1 MATPIP
7 ELIGSPL
14 PAISVILPVLN
25 EESHLEGA
33 VLSVLSQDY
42 RGPLE
47 IILALG
53 PSRDRTN
60 EIATK
65 LASHDNRVKLLDSPT
80 GKTAAGLNLAL
91 AASKSPVV
99 VRVDGH
105 AQIPN
110 NYISLI
116 VEILNK
122 TGAVNVGGVMAAVGT
137 TAFERAVAGAMRSP
151 LGVGA
156 SRFHTGGE
164 AGEVDTV
171 YLGAFRR
178 EALVA
183 IGGFDGDD
191 NAANVKYLYYTSDG
205 GKTWGNPSNR
215 LDPTGVLSTSQEITL
230 KMFSDF
236 NNNIVVIG
244 DRGGFIRYSPNN
256 GHNWYEII
264 PAGGLSNIQSAYYK
278 DDVLIIGTIGGI
290 IYTGTIQP
298 PDYLFIGGTQY
309 TDISGSIITDSA
321 FCSETNQ
328 LFFIGGNSIY
338 SYTVNESLLT
348 YNGPPVN
355 TSISGASYKKI
366 KFNLIIRFI
375 KKYKPIVLVLNAIN
389 AMITVKIGVKL
400 FNIPQ
405 NPLLSPVPA

>member
-25 EESHLEGA
+25 EESHLESA

-65 LASHDNRVKLLDSPT
+65 LASQDNRVRLLDSPT

-91 AASKSPVV
+91 SASKSPVV

-105 AQIPN
+105 AQIPS

-116 VEILNK
+116 VEILNR

-178 EALVA
+178 EALIA
-183 IGGFDGDD
+183 IGGFDERFTRAQDWELNFRLRENGGVIYFDPRLHVTYRPRSSVGALAKQYFEYGRWRRVVSRRHSGTI
-191 NAANVKYLYYTSDG
+191 NYRYLAPPFALLGFSTSIV
-205 GKTWGNPSNR
+205 
-215 LDPTGVLSTSQEITL
+215 LGVLLSSIFFIPALVYLLFVVLASLKISTSVGEYL
-230 KMFSDF
+230 LLL
-236 NNNIVVIG
+236 VVIPTMHFAWG
-244 DRGGFIRYSPNN
+244 AGFISSPKT
-256 GHNWYEII
+256 
-264 PAGGLSNIQSAYYK
+264 L
-278 DDVLIIGTIGGI
+278 
-290 IYTGTIQP
+290 
-298 PDYLFIGGTQY
+298 
-309 TDISGSIITDSA
+309 
-321 FCSETNQ
+321 
-328 LFFIGGNSIY
+328 
-338 SYTVNESLLT
+338 
-348 YNGPPVN
+348 
-355 TSISGASYKKI
+355 
-366 KFNLIIRFI
+366 
-375 KKYKPIVLVLNAIN
+375 
-389 AMITVKIGVKL
+389 
-400 FNIPQ
+400 
-405 NPLLSPVPA
+405 VPASQ

>member
-80 GKTAAGLNLAL
+80 GKTAAGLNIAL

-105 AQIPN
+105 AQIPK

-183 IGGFDGDD
+183 IGGFDERFTRAQDWELNFRLRENGGVIYFDPRLHVTYRPRSSVGALAKQYFEYGRWRRVVSRRHSGTI
-191 NAANVKYLYYTSDG
+191 NYRYLAPPFALLGFSASLVLG
-205 GKTWGNPSNR
+205 I
-215 LDPTGVLSTSQEITL
+215 VLSSIFFIPALVYLLFVVLASLKISTSIGEYL
-230 KMFSDF
+230 LLLL
-236 NNNIVVIG
+236 VIPTMHFAWG
-244 DRGGFIRYSPNN
+244 AGFISSPKT
-256 GHNWYEII
+256 
-264 PAGGLSNIQSAYYK
+264 L
-278 DDVLIIGTIGGI
+278 
-290 IYTGTIQP
+290 
-298 PDYLFIGGTQY
+298 
-309 TDISGSIITDSA
+309 
-321 FCSETNQ
+321 
-328 LFFIGGNSIY
+328 
-338 SYTVNESLLT
+338 
-348 YNGPPVN
+348 
-355 TSISGASYKKI
+355 
-366 KFNLIIRFI
+366 
-375 KKYKPIVLVLNAIN
+375 
-389 AMITVKIGVKL
+389 
-400 FNIPQ
+400 
-405 NPLLSPVPA
+405 VPASQ

>member
-65 LASHDNRVKLLDSPT
+65 LASQDNRVKLLDSPT

-183 IGGFDGDD
+183 IGGFDERFTRAQDWELNFRLRENGGVIYFDPRLHVTYRPRSSVSALAKQYFEYGRWRRVVSRRHSGTI
-191 NAANVKYLYYTSDG
+191 NYRYLAPPFALLGFSV
-205 GKTWGNPSNR
+205 S
-215 LDPTGVLSTSQEITL
+215 LVLGLLLSSIFFIPALVYLLFVVLASLKISTSVGEYL
-230 KMFSDF
+230 LLL
-236 NNNIVVIG
+236 VVIPTMHFAWG
-244 DRGGFIRYSPNN
+244 AGFISSPKT
-256 GHNWYEII
+256 
-264 PAGGLSNIQSAYYK
+264 L
-278 DDVLIIGTIGGI
+278 
-290 IYTGTIQP
+290 
-298 PDYLFIGGTQY
+298 
-309 TDISGSIITDSA
+309 
-321 FCSETNQ
+321 
-328 LFFIGGNSIY
+328 
-338 SYTVNESLLT
+338 
-348 YNGPPVN
+348 
-355 TSISGASYKKI
+355 
-366 KFNLIIRFI
+366 
-375 KKYKPIVLVLNAIN
+375 
-389 AMITVKIGVKL
+389 
-400 FNIPQ
+400 
-405 NPLLSPVPA
+405 VPASQ

>member
-65 LASHDNRVKLLDSPT
+65 LASQDNRVKLIDSPT
-80 GKTAAGLNLAL
+80 GKTAAGLNIAL

-105 AQIPN
+105 AQIPK

-183 IGGFDGDD
+183 IGGFDERFTRAQDWELNFRLRENGGVIYFDPRLHVTYRPRSSVSALAKQYFEYGRWRRVVSRRHSGTI
-191 NAANVKYLYYTSDG
+191 NYRYLAPPFALLGFSASLVLG
-205 GKTWGNPSNR
+205 I
-215 LDPTGVLSTSQEITL
+215 VLSSIFYIPALVYLLFVVLASLKISTSIREYL
-230 KMFSDF
+230 LLLL
-236 NNNIVVIG
+236 VIPTMHFAWG
-244 DRGGFIRYSPNN
+244 AGFISSPKT
-256 GHNWYEII
+256 
-264 PAGGLSNIQSAYYK
+264 L
-278 DDVLIIGTIGGI
+278 
-290 IYTGTIQP
+290 
-298 PDYLFIGGTQY
+298 
-309 TDISGSIITDSA
+309 
-321 FCSETNQ
+321 
-328 LFFIGGNSIY
+328 
-338 SYTVNESLLT
+338 
-348 YNGPPVN
+348 
-355 TSISGASYKKI
+355 
-366 KFNLIIRFI
+366 
-375 KKYKPIVLVLNAIN
+375 
-389 AMITVKIGVKL
+389 
-400 FNIPQ
+400 
-405 NPLLSPVPA
+405 VPASQ